1 MEKNLSSEVRYRG
14 KVLNLRVD
22 QVELP
27 NGKHARREVVEYPG
41 AVTILALTEDGDVLF
56 VRQYRYAVGEELL
69 ELPAGKL
76 EPGED
81 PHTCAFRE
89 LMEETGFRAR
99 EMKLLLSFYTT
110 PGFSTE
116 KMYLYLA
123 TELSPGS
130 PDPDPDEFISVIR
143 VPYIR
148 AREMI
153 GEGLIKDSKSIVGL
167 LAVDALRETVAKTPD

>member
-1 MEKNLSSEVRYRG
+1 MEKTISSEMCYRG

-27 NGKHARREVVEYPG
+27 NGNRSQREVVEYPG
-41 AVTILALTEDGDVLF
+41 AVTVVPLTGDGEVLM
-56 VRQYRYAVGEELL
+56 VQQYRYAVAEELL

-76 EPGED
+76 EPGENPAD
-81 PHTCAFRE
+81 AALRE
-89 LMEETGFRAR
+89 LMEETGFSAR

-123 TELSPGS
+123 TGLSPGS
-130 PDPDPDEFISVIR
+130 PDPDPDEFISVVGVELSR
-143 VPYIR
+143 VP
-148 AREMI
+148 AMI
-153 GEGLIKDSKSIVGL
+153 QEGLIRDAKSIVGL
-167 LAVDALRETVAKTPD
+167 LAVPALR

>member
-1 MEKNLSSEVRYRG
+1 VEKTISSEVCYRG

-27 NGKHARREVVEYPG
+27 NGRTARREVVEYPG
-41 AVTILALTEDGDVLF
+41 AVTVVPLTGEGEVLL

-81 PHTCAFRE
+81 PRDAALRE
-89 LMEETGFRAR
+89 LVEETGFSAR
-99 EMKLLLSFYTT
+99 EVRLVLSFYTT

-123 TELSPGS
+123 TGLSGGS
-130 PDPDPDEFISVIR
+130 PDPDPDEFISVVR
-143 VPYIR
+143 VKLSR

-153 GEGLIKDSKSIVGL
+153 QEGLIRDAKSIAGL
-167 LAVDALRETVAKTPD
+167 LGVP